1 VAWPDWECAFVAEV
15 EPFASAVLQHRY
27 PAVPNLGDITQEDF
41 CDRATSA
48 GPIDVLIGGTP
59 CQSFSIAGTRGG
71 LDDPRGQLS
80 LAFVEIVNRLRP
92 RYVIWENVPGVLSSG
107 GGRDF
112 GAFIGAL
119 ADVGYRLAYR
129 ILDAQYF
136 GVAQRRKRVFVVGC
150 TGDGDPAEILA
161 LREGLSGDPAP
172 CREEGEDLARPL
184 AGRTGGSRQDLDN
197 DTYVTNQETFPCID
211 ANMDRKWGSNQ
222 WVDRGQYVYGVDE
235 EQNAAHEKSGCLKA
249 REKGGGHE
257 RFVASVTGSFEQNS
271 MTGRGTLGWKEG
283 EEQVLRPVKGQSDH
297 QMIVT
302 DMRGNGDGQVV
313 PTLVGD
319 HLNRPTDYTPMVAD
333 PLVAREGAT
342 YTHEGANNFRLRN
355 CVIDEQQVTSKANR
369 TQPTED
375 HAPPLTQAGRH
386 LCWPEVAPTTIR
398 RLTPREC
405 ERLQG
410 FPDDWTLIPWTHG
423 KPAADT
429 PRYKAIGNSMA
440 VPVIRWI
447 GERIECDIHAT

>member
-1 VAWPDWECAFVAEV
+1 MRYGSVCSGIEAASVAWPDWECAFVAEV

-41 CDRATSA
+41 CDRATTEA

-172 CREEGEDLARPL
+172 CREAGEDLARPL

-197 DTYVTNQETFPCID
+197 DTY
-211 ANMDRKWGSNQ
+211 
-222 WVDRGQYVYGVDE
+222 
-235 EQNAAHEKSGCLKA
+235 
-249 REKGGGHE
+249 
-257 RFVASVTGSFEQNS
+257 
-271 MTGRGTLGWKEG
+271 
-283 EEQVLRPVKGQSDH
+283 
-297 QMIVT
+297 VT

-319 HLNRPTDYTPMVAD
+319 HLNRPTDYTPMVA
-333 PLVAREGAT
+333 
-342 YTHEGANNFRLRN
+342 
-355 CVIDEQQVTSKANR
+355 DEQQVTSKANR

-386 LCWPEVAPTTIR
+386 LCWPEVAMPCMHRDHKGPRNWQDGGLQVTASPTPTTIR

>member
-1 VAWPDWECAFVAEV
+1 MRYGSVCSGIEAASVAWPDWECAFVAEV

-129 ILDAQYF
+129 VLDAQYF

-172 CREEGEDLARPL
+172 CREEGEGLARPL

-197 DTYVTNQETFPCID
+197 DTY
-211 ANMDRKWGSNQ
+211 
-222 WVDRGQYVYGVDE
+222 
-235 EQNAAHEKSGCLKA
+235 
-249 REKGGGHE
+249 
-257 RFVASVTGSFEQNS
+257 
-271 MTGRGTLGWKEG
+271 
-283 EEQVLRPVKGQSDH
+283 
-297 QMIVT
+297 VT

-342 YTHEGANNFRLRN
+342 YTHEGKNNFRLRN

-386 LCWPEVAPTTIR
+386 LCWPEVAMPCMNRDHKGPASFRDGGLQATVAPNPTNIR

-410 FPDDWTLIPWTHG
+410 FPDDWTLIPWAHG

>member
-1 VAWPDWECAFVAEV
+1 MRYGSVCSGIEAASVAWPDWDCAFVAEV
-15 EPFASAVLQHRY
+15 DPFASAVLEHRY
-27 PAVPNLGDITQEDF
+27 PAVPNLGDITAEDF
-41 CDRATSA
+41 CDRAIET

-59 CQSFSIAGTRGG
+59 CQSFSVAGGRAG

-80 LAFVEIVNRLRP
+80 LSFVAIVDRVRP

-119 ADVGYRLAYR
+119 ADCGYRLAYR
-129 ILDAQYF
+129 VLDAQYF

-150 TGDGDPAEILA
+150 SGDGDPAEILA

-172 CREEGEDLARPL
+172 CRETGENPASPST
-184 AGRTGGSRQDLDN
+184 GRAGGSRQAIDEN
-197 DTYVTNQETFPCID
+197 RETFPCID

-222 WVDRGQYVYGVDE
+222 WVDRGQYV
-235 EQNAAHEKSGCLKA
+235 S
-249 REKGGGHE
+249 
-257 RFVASVTGSFEQNS
+257 
-271 MTGRGTLGWKEG
+271 
-283 EEQVLRPVKGQSDH
+283 
-297 QMIVT
+297 VT

-333 PLVAREGAT
+333 PIVAKEGGT
-342 YTHEGANNFRLRN
+342 YTHEGTNNFRLRN

-369 TQPTED
+369 TQPAVD

-386 LCWPEVAPTTIR
+386 LCWPDVAMACMNRDHKGPASFRDGGLQATVAPNPASIR

-447 GERIECDIHAT
+447 GERLASID